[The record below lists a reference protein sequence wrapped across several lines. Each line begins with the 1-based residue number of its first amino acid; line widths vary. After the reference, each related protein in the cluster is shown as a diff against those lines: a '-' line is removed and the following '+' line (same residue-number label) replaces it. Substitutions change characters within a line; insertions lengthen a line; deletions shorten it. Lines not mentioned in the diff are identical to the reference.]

1 LATDEDRWRPGQACV
16 TRVTLHNAKG
26 KDFPVVFIEGAQEG
40 NVPCWRYREGEGGL
54 EERRVFYVGMTRAE
68 ERLYVS
74 SVLNRDER
82 RRNPSP
88 FPARLPQDHVLR
100 EYHYR

>member
-1 LATDEDRWRPGQACV
+1 M
-16 TRVTLHNAKG
+16 
-26 KDFPVVFIEGAQEG
+26 VFIEGAQEG